1 MSGGMDMY
9 DPVDAPPMDREQA
22 RAAAGYVARRLG
34 DECRDVL
41 EALGLVGYVGYST
54 ERTRPRVRVWRE
66 GAVG

>member
-1 MSGGMDMY
+1 MSGGPDMH
-9 DPVDAPPMDREQA
+9 DPGEVPPITREQA
-22 RAAAGYVARRLG
+22 RAAAAYVADRLG

-41 EALGLVGYVGYST
+41 EALGLVGYVGHAS